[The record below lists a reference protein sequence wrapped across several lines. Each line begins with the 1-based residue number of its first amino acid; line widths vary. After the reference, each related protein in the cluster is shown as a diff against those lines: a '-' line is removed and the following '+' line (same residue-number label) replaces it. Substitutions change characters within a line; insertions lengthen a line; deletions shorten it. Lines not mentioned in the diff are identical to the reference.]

1 MHTHIHTYNLSE
13 KHIYIHTYIHTYI
26 YMQGRLEALNKTK
39 GDLSEKLAVLEA
51 EYRTYKTFCEST
63 TPNVSNVTPTAF
75 DQ

>member
-1 MHTHIHTYNLSE
+1 
-13 KHIYIHTYIHTYI
+13 
-26 YMQGRLEALNKTK
+26 MQGRLEALNKTK